1 MTACGQLRAT
11 VPLGLV
17 AHHRHLPCRTRGLH
31 THRHMKHLAPPENL
45 PVLPSQ
51 APSPAPDGPVEDV
64 PFRGEDVDDIVATSL
79 AGATAPGLAARSLQS
94 SRRPMT
100 TTTPAMREPDNLID
114 AAEVARVLSISR
126 TAVYRYAAERRLP
139 HYRLPAGLRFL
150 RRDVDVFL
158 QSCRQGAAPTYGR
171 QEAQR

>member
-1 MTACGQLRAT
+1 MTL
-11 VPLGLV
+11 
-17 AHHRHLPCRTRGLH
+17 
-31 THRHMKHLAPPENL
+31 
-45 PVLPSQ
+45 
-51 APSPAPDGPVEDV
+51 
-64 PFRGEDVDDIVATSL
+64 
-79 AGATAPGLAARSLQS
+79 
-94 SRRPMT
+94 
-100 TTTPAMREPDNLID
+100 TTPALRTPDDLLD
-114 AAEVARVLSISR
+114 AAEVASMLSISR